1 MQKQLRFAP
10 KSKAK
15 CSKTQCKVPQNAVQN
30 TAKRKVKR
38 YKTQGKTLQNAER
51 NAANCKPKVKNSSSH
66 RGDVIFIQHK
76 YSGNKCELAAPKHGK
91 FDEKCPFWDA
101 KWAFWR

>member
-10 KSKAK
+10 KNKAK
-15 CSKTQCKVPQNAVQN
+15 CSKTQCKMQQNAVQN
-30 TAKRKVKR
+30 AAKRKVKCC
-38 YKTQGKTLQNAER
+38 KTQGKTLQNAGL
-51 NAANCKPKVKNSSSH
+51 NAANCKPKVKNNSSH

-76 YSGNKCELAAPKHGK
+76 YTGYKCELAAPKHGK
-91 FDEKCPFWDA
+91 FDAKYPFWDA